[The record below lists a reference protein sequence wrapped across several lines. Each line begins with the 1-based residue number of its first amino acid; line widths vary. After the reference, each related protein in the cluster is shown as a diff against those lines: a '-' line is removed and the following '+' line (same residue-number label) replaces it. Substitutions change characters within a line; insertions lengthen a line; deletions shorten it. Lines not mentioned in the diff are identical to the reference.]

1 MSGHEHD
8 EHGHDPHEHGG
19 ASHGP
24 APLDGVD
31 GTELHAVVDA
41 LAQALHGY
49 VETALGVRAE
59 FGASESDEDPRIL
72 AIEAEVGTL
81 NARLYDL
88 LHERLGLHA
97 DLTGMAWDGE
107 EAVDEDAPPE
117 VVELDSFHLGFLVGP
132 PTGTSDLSLD
142 SVLGLVDDAGAQV
155 AQSLAEAGFEVVEW
169 TAARGAPVPFDED
182 EDDEEDTP

>member
-1 MSGHEHD
+1 MSDHEHDGHEHD
-8 EHGHDPHEHGG
+8 E
-19 ASHGP
+19 ATHGP
-24 APLDGVD
+24 MPLAGVD
-31 GTELHAVVDA
+31 GAEMHGVVDA
-41 LAQALHGY
+41 LARTLHEY

-72 AIEAEVGTL
+72 ALESEVGTL

-107 EAVDEDAPPE
+107 EEADEDTLPE
-117 VVELDSFHLGFLVGP
+117 AVELDSFHLGFLVGP
-132 PTGTSDLSLD
+132 PSGTSDLTLD
-142 SVLGLVDDAGAQV
+142 SVLGLVDEGGALVARSLADAG
-155 AQSLAEAGFEVVEW
+155 FDVVEW

-182 EDDEEDTP
+182 GDDEDGAS

>member
-8 EHGHDPHEHGG
+8 EHGHDDHGG
-19 ASHGP
+19 AAHGP
-24 APLDGVD
+24 LPLHGVEAGD
-31 GTELHAVVDA
+31 LHAVVDSLA
-41 LAQALHGY
+41 LTLHSY
-49 VETALGVRAE
+49 VDTALGVRAE
-59 FGASESDEDPRIL
+59 FGAAEADEDPRIL
-72 AIEAEVGTL
+72 AIEAEVGSL

-107 EAVDEDAPPE
+107 ESADEDAPPE
-117 VVELDSFHLGFLVGP
+117 VLELDSFHLGFLVGP

-182 EDDEEDTP
+182 TDDEDDDA